1 MKEISYNDTDKKI
14 EVSIYGLVFE
24 IKSKIEEKDLK
35 EMEDNKN
42 NQEKVEEYINKL
54 LGDEAVDKINEK
66 RKKDGYDK
74 IDLLVG
80 MNILGLIFS
89 VYADEIGAGVLDS
102 MTKSA
107 TNINNKYN
115 SFNKQFNNR
124 NNRGFYNNRR
134 RY

>member
-54 LGDEAVDKINEK
+54 LGDKAVDKIK
-66 RKKDGYDK
+66 
-74 IDLLVG
+74 
-80 MNILGLIFS
+80 LI
-89 VYADEIGAGVLDS
+89 YWLE
-102 MTKSA
+102 
-107 TNINNKYN
+107 
-115 SFNKQFNNR
+115 
-124 NNRGFYNNRR
+124 
-134 RY
+134 